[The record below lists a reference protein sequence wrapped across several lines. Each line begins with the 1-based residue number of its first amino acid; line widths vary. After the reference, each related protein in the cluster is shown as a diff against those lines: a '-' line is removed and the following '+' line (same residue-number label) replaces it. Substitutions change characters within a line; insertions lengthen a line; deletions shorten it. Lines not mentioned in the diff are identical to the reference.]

1 MDLFVRFRRR
11 KSVPTKS
18 KSTSKNVRFAAG
30 IVIDFWWT
38 DRRGGEGGSDGVGE
52 NVGSRLYSAGDAGGG
67 GGEGNR
73 GAVSTWL
80 SCDGANASV
89 PCSNLEVGLRF
100 LWDVLVGEP
109 SSELTALYVRLVLR
123 DCELMTMR

>member
-1 MDLFVRFRRR
+1 M
-11 KSVPTKS
+11 
-18 KSTSKNVRFAAG
+18 
-30 IVIDFWWT
+30 VIDFWWT

-80 SCDGANASV
+80 NCDGANASV

>member
-1 MDLFVRFRRR
+1 M
-11 KSVPTKS
+11 
-18 KSTSKNVRFAAG
+18 
-30 IVIDFWWT
+30 VIDFWWT

-52 NVGSRLYSAGDAGGG
+52 NVGSRLYNAGDAGGG

-109 SSELTALYVRLVLR
+109 SSESTALYVRLVLR